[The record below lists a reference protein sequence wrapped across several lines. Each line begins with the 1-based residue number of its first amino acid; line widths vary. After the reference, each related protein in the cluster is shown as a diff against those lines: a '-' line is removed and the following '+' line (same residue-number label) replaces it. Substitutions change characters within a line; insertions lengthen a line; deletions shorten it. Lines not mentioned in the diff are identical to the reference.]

1 LFIIIVREVQVKT
14 TKKPGMP
21 TILPRGR
28 LRRGGGREEGER
40 ETGREEREEEGRKG
54 GREGERDRGNNK
66 C

>member
-28 LRRGGGREEGER
+28 LRRGGGRERGGR
-40 ETGREEREEEGRKG
+40 KKGREG
-54 GREGERDRGNNK
+54 GREGQRK
-66 C
+66 